1 MLDIATG
8 RKCRGVRVAAQSC
21 ILKQPRRLQHLDV
34 VLESSYTSTE
44 EGPFSLKM
52 LLRHRLLSLVQRIRR
67 PWKPDDI
74 NSNPHPPAG
83 GVNVGLQPWARFG
96 PCSSES

>member
-52 LLRHRLLSLVQRIRR
+52 LLRRPANPQALEARR
-67 PWKPDDI
+67 HK
-74 NSNPHPPAG
+74 
-83 GVNVGLQPWARFG
+83 L
-96 PCSSES
+96 